1 MGLLS
6 SILTAPV
13 SLPVA
18 GVTGVFKKI
27 HEAVEQEYYNPE
39 AIRAELMTLGDML
52 DRGEIDEETFEEA
65 EERLLDRLD
74 EVEEYLAAKN
84 G

>member
-13 SLPVA
+13 SLPVS
-18 GVTGVFKKI
+18 GVTSVFKKI
-27 HEAVEQEYYNPE
+27 HEAVEQEMYNPE
-39 AIRAELMTLGDML
+39 AIRAELMALGDML
-52 DRGEIDEETFEEA
+52 DRGEIDEDAFEEA